1 MIHNLMFGILI
12 IFLKTFGHKTFLYL
26 STCSIGHTSSVI
38 FFLISDFLEQ
48 SLKDNNY
55 Q

>member
-26 STCSIGHTSSVI
+26 STCSIGHHQLF